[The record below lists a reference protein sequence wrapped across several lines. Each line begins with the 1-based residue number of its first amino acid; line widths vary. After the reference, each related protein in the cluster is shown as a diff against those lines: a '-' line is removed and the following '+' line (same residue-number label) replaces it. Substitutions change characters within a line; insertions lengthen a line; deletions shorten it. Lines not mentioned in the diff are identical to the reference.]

1 MGRTLVCAAAMA
13 LGLTVTAVARAGD
26 LEGRSGPLAW
36 RATDVQQST
45 VTVDG
50 KRHARH
56 EFALTVKNTGAGPL
70 SLSGYE
76 AAISY
81 TLLACPDES
90 RACRFSEG
98 PSWRITLTG
107 RAENNTAFTAPIELM
122 LPTDANVPIVR
133 RERVLVR
140 RVPSGPDPA
149 RVPATFKPGVILVP
163 ASVNGHDVTL
173 LFDTGSQVCLLS
185 PEVARRLGIVIP
197 ADAPSLALIGV
208 GSAGGALVQLPP
220 VRVGDYIVEH
230 LTGAVTSLA
239 GFPFAIDGVLGTNFI
254 EAFRVT
260 IDHRAKELR
269 LEAR

>member
-1 MGRTLVCAAAMA
+1 MNEM
-13 LGLTVTAVARAGD
+13 
-26 LEGRSGPLAW
+26 
-36 RATDVQQST
+36 
-45 VTVDG
+45 
-50 KRHARH
+50 
-56 EFALTVKNTGAGPL
+56 AGPL
-70 SLSGYE
+70 QVTVPSDREHRLSF
-76 AAISY
+76 Y

>member
-81 TLLACPDES
+81 FGVPMNEMA
-90 RACRFSEG
+90 G
-98 PSWRITLTG
+98 PLQVT
-107 RAENNTAFTAPIELM
+107 
-122 LPTDANVPIVR
+122 
-133 RERVLVR
+133 
-140 RVPSGPDPA
+140 VPSGRVGNTGYRSIRSLPVPMNPA
-149 RVPATFKPGVILVP
+149 
-163 ASVNGHDVTL
+163 H
-173 LFDTGSQVCLLS
+173 
-185 PEVARRLGIVIP
+185 
-197 ADAPSLALIGV
+197 V
-208 GSAGGALVQLPP
+208 GSRRARAGAS
-220 VRVGDYIVEH
+220 R
-230 LTGAVTSLA
+230 
-239 GFPFAIDGVLGTNFI
+239 
-254 EAFRVT
+254 
-260 IDHRAKELR
+260 
-269 LEAR
+269 